1 MTIPVRTNGF
11 NIYLGPSNVD
21 SGYGGLQMKVIKSM
35 LTKHHANIEL
45 LNPPVYLQ
53 DVHNVPAWYQEF
65 ACNPTS
71 NKIRVFDKCL
81 SINYPTQTGA
91 LEGQVSTLATMFES
105 ERIPKA
111 IIDAI
116 NKHEGIVVPC
126 EQNVRAFRESGY
138 VGKISKFSLGNDQ
151 EEYHYLTRNWDI
163 SEHNP
168 FTFLHIGHINW
179 RKGGDLAMKAFKKI
193 FPSPQKDVRL
203 ILKIS
208 KQYTPPWVIS
218 GMKASDDRIVIVK
231 EHISTKE
238 MLNLYGEAHCYTG
251 CSRGD
256 AWNLLAF
263 QALATGCPAI
273 TTNYCGPEEYQHISF
288 PLNYKMEYCKEKV
301 FGEDW
306 GYYGEPDFDHLCEL
320 MEYAYKNPEACR
332 TKGIEAS
339 NEIKNKYTW
348 DNTAKQLI
356 EVVQASK
363 GE

>member
-1 MTIPVRTNGF
+1 MRSNGF
-11 NIYLGPSNVD
+11 NIYMGPTNGD
-21 SGYGGLQMKVIKSM
+21 SGYGMMQKKIIKSF
-35 LTKHHANIEL
+35 LKQNANVEL
-45 LNPPVYLQ
+45 INPPVYLQ
-53 DVHNVPAWYQEF
+53 NHNETEGWYQGF
-65 ACNPTS
+65 LS
-71 NKIRVFDKCL
+71 NYESKKIRLFDKCL
-81 SINYPTQTGA
+81 SINYPTQVGCI
-91 LEGQVSTLATMFES
+91 EGQYSIVYSMFES
-105 ERIPKA
+105 NSIPKTLITA
-111 IIDAI
+111 L
-116 NKHEGIVVPC
+116 NNHEHLIVPC
-126 EQNVRAFRESGY
+126 EHNVKVFRDSGY
-138 VGKISKFSLGNDQ
+138 LGKISKVPLGNDQ

-179 RKGGDLAMKAFKKI
+179 RKGGDLAMKAFKKV
-193 FPSPQKDVRL
+193 FPSSQKDVRL